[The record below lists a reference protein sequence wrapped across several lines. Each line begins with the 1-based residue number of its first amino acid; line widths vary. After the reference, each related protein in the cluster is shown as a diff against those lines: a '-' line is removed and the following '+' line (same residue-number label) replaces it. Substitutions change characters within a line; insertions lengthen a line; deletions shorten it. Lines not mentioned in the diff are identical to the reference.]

1 MKIIFVFGSNLSGI
15 HGAGA
20 ARAAMDKH
28 GAIWKQA
35 IGLQGNS
42 YAIPTKAHNVID
54 TLPIDDIR
62 VYVNAFIEFAKIHPE
77 MMFEVT
83 RIGCGLAG
91 YKPSDIAP
99 LFKGAPANCIMPED
113 FKPWLT

>member
-20 ARAAMDKH
+20 ARAAVNQH
-28 GAIWKQA
+28 GAIMRQA

-42 YAIPTKAHNVID
+42 YAIPTKDYNVRD
-54 TLPIDDIR
+54 TLPLDQIAHH
-62 VYVNAFIEFAKIHPE
+62 VTNFIKFAEAHPE

-91 YKPSDIAP
+91 YNPSDIAP
-99 LFKGAPANCIMPED
+99 LFKGVPDNCIMPED
-113 FKPWLT
+113 FKPWLI